1 MRGRELTVVAGRVVR
16 FDEARG
22 YGFITPETGGDDVF
36 LHVNDLFFPESYVKS
51 GLAVEFEVVDR
62 ERGPKAARIRLA
74 ASERTALAADQAV
87 PVQVVPVAGPVP
99 VVEEA
104 MCDVLSTEETN
115 GELTELLLRVTSLT
129 AGQILE
135 IRRGVLELARG
146 HGWVDG

>member
-1 MRGRELTVVAGRVVR
+1 MQ
-16 FDEARG
+16 
-22 YGFITPETGGDDVF
+22 
-36 LHVNDLFFPESYVKS
+36 
-51 GLAVEFEVVDR
+51 
-62 ERGPKAARIRLA
+62 AA
-74 ASERTALAADQAV
+74 
-87 PVQVVPVAGPVP
+87 PVQVVPAGTTLTVA
-99 VVEEA
+99 EEP

>member
-1 MRGRELTVVAGRVVR
+1 MVAGRVVR
-16 FDEARG
+16 FDETRG

-36 LHVNDLFFPESYVKS
+36 LHVNDLLIPESYVRS

-74 ASERTALAADQAV
+74 ESARTAREADRAV
-87 PVQVVPVAGPVP
+87 PVQVVPAAVPAPVA
-99 VVEEA
+99 EEP

-129 AGQILE
+129 AGQIVE

-146 HGWVDG
+146 HGWVEG